1 LRYGERSVLLY
12 SPNTDVRYHTGFID
26 ADGRFI
32 TEKSGTL
39 DYSGKQGFYA
49 PNTLLNDPKGRYITW
64 GWITEQS
71 RNAYPIQ
78 GYNGALSLP
87 RILSLVDD
95 STRAD
100 SSQRLDSSQLL
111 QTPAE
116 EINAFLSEPIEQ
128 IIFSLSGGERELK
141 TRVTAAEIRLT
152 AFLEKGDDFSLNVY
166 KSPDGRECTRLHYD
180 HEKRELTLEKG
191 LSSLDGNPSKDFQR
205 AKLSVIDKNSKK
217 LDLRIFLDHSIIEI
231 FANNETVI
239 TGRVYPVL
247 EDSSGVSLSGRA
259 AEVMIIIRRVTI

>member
-1 LRYGERSVLLY
+1 MRIKELIMEHHRPV
-12 SPNTDVRYHTGFID
+12 YHFVP
-26 ADGRFI
+26 R
-32 TEKSGTL
+32 
-39 DYSGKQGFYA
+39 QGWM
-49 PNTLLNDPKGRYITW
+49 NDPKGRYITW

-87 RILSLVDD
+87 RILSLTTDNNLV
-95 STRAD
+95 
-100 SSQRLDSSQLL
+100 

-116 EINAFLSEPIEQ
+116 EINAFLSEPIAQ
-128 IIFSLSGGERELK
+128 IILSLSGGERELK
-141 TRVTAAEIRLT
+141 SRSAAAEIRLS

-166 KSPDGRECTRLHYD
+166 KSPDGRECTRLHYV

-205 AKLSVIDKNSKK
+205 AKLSTTGKNTKK

-231 FANNETVI
+231 FANDEAAI

-247 EDSSGVSLSGRA
+247 EDSLGISLSGRA
-259 AEVMIIIRRVTI
+259 AKVTITIREVTI